1 MYALVKDGAILRY
14 PYSVTDLRRDN
25 PGTSFPRFP
34 SDDTLEAFGVV
45 TVETTAQPVY
55 DPIHERPQDSA
66 VINGNAV
73 VQVWTINRRDD
84 IQTVDDFAAAQLA
97 QIKTACGEI
106 ILDRLPI
113 HRQLNYQQ
121 RAIELLDI
129 RRERDLT
136 AAEMAERDFIMG
148 ERDWLNAMRA
158 HCNGL
163 EATIAAIVAGDDSD
177 DAKRAAI
184 AALNF
189 VPVP

>member
-1 MYALVKDGAILRY
+1 MYALVKDGAVLRY
-14 PYSVTDLRRDN
+14 PYSITDLRRDN

-45 TVETTAQPVY
+45 TVETTAQPEF

-66 VINGNAV
+66 AIDGAAV
-73 VQVWTINRRDD
+73 VQVWAVVRRDD
-84 IQTVDDFAAAQLA
+84 IPTVDDFAAAQLA
-97 QIKTACGEI
+97 QIKAVCGEVI
-106 ILDRLPI
+106 IARLPI

-129 RRERDLT
+129 RRERELT
-136 AAEMAERDFIMG
+136 AAELAERDFIMG
-148 ERDWLNAMRA
+148 ERDWLNALRA
-158 HCNGL
+158 HCNDL

-184 AALNF
+184 AALIL